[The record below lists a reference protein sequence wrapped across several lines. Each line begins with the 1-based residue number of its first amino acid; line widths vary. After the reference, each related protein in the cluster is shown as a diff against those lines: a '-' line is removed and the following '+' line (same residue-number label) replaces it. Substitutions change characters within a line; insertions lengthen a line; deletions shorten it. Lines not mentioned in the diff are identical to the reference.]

1 MEAGSSFPPDESD
14 SGYGGAAIAGA
25 PLTTVFVP
33 FLPFLALIAALL
45 SIANQTEP
53 RKRSQLRTWAWIS
66 GGLLAFEA
74 FVLVVLASVT
84 L

>member
-25 PLTTVFVP
+25 ALTTVFV
-33 FLPFLALIAALL
+33 PFLALIAALL

-53 RKRSQLRTWAWIS
+53 PKRSQLRTWAWIS

-74 FVLVVLASVT
+74 FVLVVLSVT

>member
-25 PLTTVFVP
+25 ALATVFV
-33 FLPFLALIAALL
+33 PFLALIAALL
-45 SIANQTEP
+45 SIANQIEP

-74 FVLVVLASVT
+74 FVLVALASVT

>member
-25 PLTTVFVP
+25 ALATVLSP
-33 FLPFLALIAALL
+33 FFALIAALL
-45 SIANQTEP
+45 SIGNQTDP
-53 RKRSQLRTWAWIS
+53 RKRSQLRTWAWVS
-66 GGLLAFEA
+66 GGLLAFEV
-74 FVLVVLASVT
+74 FVMVALASIT